1 MSLLKKFIC
10 LIISFC
16 TGLLLFNYRTIP
28 SGRLWENY
36 TVLYIPAQVD
46 DSIITSAF
54 NECGIEE
61 FVSYENQ
68 RIPVLLK
75 NDSVEKSMFTL
86 NSYDNGYKYLN
97 GRLNYFFDS
106 SKQYRLYYI
115 PNQYRENLNDCV
127 KLIEEGDN
135 VAGIDSNFSYP
146 WVLPLLSII
155 LAVLLLVFVK
165 NIIIFAL
172 SAILPVFYVF
182 CNPFY
187 SCAASAF
194 MLLVVFF
201 MMANIWQR
209 EGFVKRIL
217 TSHSF
222 YIFAGCSILLAVTNA
237 FISFVFLLAVILGSL
252 CLLYICKSFNDDIDK
267 KSTYKYVFI
276 RNARLTSLFA
286 GKLKTI
292 CIVCVVM
299 VACIFVYFILNS
311 SDSFSGHFARV
322 LLPGESSIS
331 SKELPN
337 LEDYCKWDWDV
348 TTYPYKST
356 NVKNYDDEVVYP
368 HFVKEDGKI
377 KQVDQ
382 VFKYDDAFVNE
393 TISSIDNLDF
403 YSIEQVLKSQGRNSV
418 YGYTASSSYNV
429 SILSIIMMILTLGML
444 LFIYISA
451 IIKKGGRE

>member
-1 MSLLKKFIC
+1 
-10 LIISFC
+10 
-16 TGLLLFNYRTIP
+16 
-28 SGRLWENY
+28 
-36 TVLYIPAQVD
+36 
-46 DSIITSAF
+46 
-54 NECGIEE
+54 
-61 FVSYENQ
+61 
-68 RIPVLLK
+68 
-75 NDSVEKSMFTL
+75 
-86 NSYDNGYKYLN
+86 
-97 GRLNYFFDS
+97 
-106 SKQYRLYYI
+106 
-115 PNQYRENLNDCV
+115 
-127 KLIEEGDN
+127 
-135 VAGIDSNFSYP
+135 
-146 WVLPLLSII
+146 
-155 LAVLLLVFVK
+155 
-165 NIIIFAL
+165 
-172 SAILPVFYVF
+172 
-182 CNPFY
+182 
-187 SCAASAF
+187 
-194 MLLVVFF
+194 
-201 MMANIWQR
+201 
-209 EGFVKRIL
+209 
-217 TSHSF
+217 
-222 YIFAGCSILLAVTNA
+222 
-237 FISFVFLLAVILGSL
+237 
-252 CLLYICKSFNDDIDK
+252 
-267 KSTYKYVFI
+267 
-276 RNARLTSLFA
+276 
-286 GKLKTI
+286 
-292 CIVCVVM
+292 M

-382 VFKYDDAFVNE
+382 IFKYDDAFVNE